1 MLRIVLVHPSE
12 PVLLG
17 VLAKLRMGKAHEPPV
32 AVRGP
37 GTIVRVLAGLVEV
50 LEVPLLGGK
59 DLVVHLLVPIHATN
73 IGIGTRRGARQN
85 VLDLMRLGN
94 LLLLHLMLIVVHDE
108 VTKN

>member
-1 MLRIVLVHPSE
+1 MLRIVPVHPTD

-32 AVRGP
+32 AVCP
-37 GTIVRVLAGLVEV
+37 PKTIVRVLRGLVEV
-50 LEVPLLGGK
+50 LEVLLGAIQ
-59 DLVVHLLVPIHATN
+59 VHLLKHALGG
-73 IGIGTRRGARQN
+73 GIGTRLGARQN

-108 VTKN
+108 VPKN